1 MICRTV
7 RKWDKMKELNYKK
20 IICALGHSSEAVP
33 FDMPL
38 PGKCPVCGQP
48 YDRRYNRPVPCLR
61 DGTVPEE
68 EADQRERQAAA
79 GEEGGDI
86 PMVRGRR
93 NMPAADPDMQIHM
106 TGTRRRRTAGETV
119 GEAGTEEVPV
129 RTEEARRGNS
139 RGIVLYA
146 GGEKIPVPEE
156 KGYLGRDGLGADM
169 FRMNLLVSR
178 RHAQIYG
185 ERFGN
190 VYVRDEDSLNG
201 TFVDDGGGRRRLL
214 PGETAQLKA
223 GDKLWLADQLLVVW
237 EDKE

>member
-1 MICRTV
+1 
-7 RKWDKMKELNYKK
+7 MKELNYKK

-86 PMVRGRR
+86 PTVRGRR

-106 TGTRRRRTAGETV
+106 TGTRRRRTAGE
-119 GEAGTEEVPV
+119 AGTEEVPCGP
-129 RTEEARRGNS
+129 RRP
-139 RGIVLYA
+139 
-146 GGEKIPVPEE
+146 GGEIPGASCCMPAGKRSRCRRKRDIWEE
-156 KGYLGRDGLGADM
+156 TGSAR
-169 FRMNLLVSR
+169 
-178 RHAQIYG
+178 IC
-185 ERFGN
+185 FG
-190 VYVRDEDSLNG
+190 
-201 TFVDDGGGRRRLL
+201 
-214 PGETAQLKA
+214 
-223 GDKLWLADQLLVVW
+223 
-237 EDKE
+237 

>member
-1 MICRTV
+1 
-7 RKWDKMKELNYKK
+7 MKELNYKK

-86 PMVRGRR
+86 PTVRGRR

-129 RTEEARRGNS
+129 RTEEARRGNP
-139 RGIVLYA
+139 RGSVLYA
-146 GGEKIPVPEE
+146 GGEEIPVPEG
-156 KGYLGRDGLGADM
+156 KG
-169 FRMNLLVSR
+169 
-178 RHAQIYG
+178 
-185 ERFGN
+185 
-190 VYVRDEDSLNG
+190 
-201 TFVDDGGGRRRLL
+201 
-214 PGETAQLKA
+214 
-223 GDKLWLADQLLVVW
+223 
-237 EDKE
+237 